1 MRKGPRMGASDK
13 RQFEKLN
20 YRRCKGKITPEKVT
34 WLFQAFSD
42 VRTFDKGEYETY
54 NEAATFKGVVSR

>member
-42 VRTFDKGEYETY
+42 VRTFDKGEYET
-54 NEAATFKGVVSR
+54 